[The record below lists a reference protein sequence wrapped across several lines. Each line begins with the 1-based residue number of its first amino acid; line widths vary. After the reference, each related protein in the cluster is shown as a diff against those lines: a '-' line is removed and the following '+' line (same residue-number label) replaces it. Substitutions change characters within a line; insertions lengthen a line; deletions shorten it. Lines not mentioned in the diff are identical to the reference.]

1 MYFELCN
8 ILDLIYILKEIS
20 YFYPLYTSSSYSPT
34 DPLKF
39 LLMSTKLFSWIF
51 ILYVVEKLN
60 TQTYG
65 Y

>member
-1 MYFELCN
+1 MYFELCS
-8 ILDLIYILKEIS
+8 ILDLIYILKEMS
-20 YFYPLYTSSSYSPT
+20 YFYPLYTLSSYSPI
-34 DPLKF
+34 DSLKF